1 MGLDYRVVDGSI
13 MDPQYAGY
21 PTLVL
26 QFKPD
31 SKCVDYRWLDFLKV
45 GVVGQFGEDALL
57 EVLMDDNYK
66 YDGSDT
72 QDMAW
77 YDRSMTDEDYWGMVF
92 NKSILG
98 QSYDIVAVALD
109 AEGRAGKV
117 TDVTI
122 QYPTSLEG
130 SAAAS
135 VRIPSSVMFSRATK
149 LRSTVAL
156 LEHPRVFKSLK

>member
-1 MGLDYRVVDGSI
+1 M
-13 MDPQYAGY
+13 
-21 PTLVL
+21 
-26 QFKPD
+26 
-31 SKCVDYRWLDFLKV
+31 DYRWLDFLKV

-57 EVLMDDNYK
+57 EVLMDDSLK
-66 YDGSDT
+66 YDGSNT

-77 YDRSMTDEDYWGMVF
+77 YDRSMTEEDIWGMVY
-92 NKSILG
+92 KPTLLG
-98 QSYDIVAVALD
+98 ESYDIVAVALD